1 MKVVNNFLTGLV
13 CLVSAGLAQAAGT
26 IGTPEEEAAIAAYD
40 GGWMDQAVSTPR
52 HVALED
58 TGRIVLA
65 EAHGGEEG
73 GEGAV
78 DESPLSPECAAFQKD
93 RFADVGDVLRAGCE
107 PTLAQMSAL
116 MDNPL
121 GNVAMLFTQLDFA
134 EKKAPQFQET
144 DTMQTYMGIFQ
155 FPKKLGENWNL
166 INRVI
171 WTVPSLP
178 IDKAAADFDFSTIPD
193 AGLTPPPPGGIAPIN
208 QFPGRTTGFGDLYY
222 LGLFAP
228 AKTTPMREGKFAWGL
243 GFGIGAPTASED
255 LTGTGKW
262 SAGPSG
268 LAVYMGPKWNIGGLV
283 THYESFAGSS
293 NRADVSL
300 TNAQYFVF
308 YNLSP
313 TFSIGASPNII
324 GNHEQ
329 GSGDKWTVPIG
340 IGFVATVNVGKVP
353 VRFGTEI
360 HYSVVRPDDVLR
372 TEWNLRWYVIPAAPS
387 ALFKWMN

>member
-1 MKVVNNFLTGLV
+1 MKLESITARFGATL
-13 CLVSAGLAQAAGT
+13 
-26 IGTPEEEAAIAAYD
+26 AIAVF
-40 GGWMDQAVSTPR
+40 VSGT
-52 HVALED
+52 
-58 TGRIVLA
+58 VLA
-65 EAHGGEEG
+65 AQHEEG

-93 RFADVGDVLRAGCE
+93 PNADVGDILRAGCQ

-134 EKKAPQFQET
+134 EKKNPSFQET
-144 DTMQTYMGIFQ
+144 DTQQTYMGIAQ
-155 FPKKLGENWNL
+155 FPKKLGKSWNL

-178 IDKAAADFDFSTIPD
+178 LDKEAANADFSNFPD
-193 AGLTPPPPGGIAPIN
+193 AGVQPPPVGGLAPIN

-222 LGLFAP
+222 VGLFSP
-228 AKTTPMREGKFAWGL
+228 AETTPMGAGQFAWGV
-243 GFGIGAPTASED
+243 GFDIGAPTATED
-255 LTGTGKW
+255 LLGTGKW
-262 SAGPSG
+262 TAGPSG
-268 LAVYMGPKWNIGGLV
+268 LAVYMGPKWKFGGLI

-308 YNLSP
+308 YSLSD
-313 TFSIGASPNII
+313 TFAIGASPNII
-324 GNHEQ
+324 GNWEQ
-329 GSGDKWTVPIG
+329 SSGNKWTVPIG
-340 IGFVATVNVGKVP
+340 IGFVSTVNIGKVP
-353 VRFGTEI
+353 FRFGTEI